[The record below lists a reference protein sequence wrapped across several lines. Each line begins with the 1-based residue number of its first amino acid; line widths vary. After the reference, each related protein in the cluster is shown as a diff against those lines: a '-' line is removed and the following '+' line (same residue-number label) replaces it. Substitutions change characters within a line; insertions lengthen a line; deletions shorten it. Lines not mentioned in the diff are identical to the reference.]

1 MSAILV
7 IIILINGLSQSKR
20 HLGTLLCTKMK
31 EAYMD
36 ALELLLNRRSI
47 AKLSAPAPSGKVL
60 ENIIKAGLRAPDHG
74 GLTPWRF
81 VISHGKGLQK
91 LADILVSAAK
101 EENSAQSVIDK
112 LAKAPFRAPMVIT
125 VIAKVTEHEKVP
137 LFEQHLSA
145 GCAAQLMQMAAVA
158 QGYQGFW
165 RSGPWM
171 FHPAVHDALDLEKG
185 DEIVG
190 FLYLG
195 TAGCSPMKVPER
207 DLSKFVH
214 YL

>member
-1 MSAILV
+1 
-7 IIILINGLSQSKR
+7 
-20 HLGTLLCTKMK
+20 
-31 EAYMD
+31 MD

-47 AKLSAPAPSGKVL
+47 AKLSSPAPEGAAL

-81 VISHGKGLQK
+81 VIAEGNGLKK
-91 LADILVSAAK
+91 LADILVNAAQIEK
-101 EENSAQSVIDK
+101 SDPVVVEK
-112 LAKAPFRAPMVIT
+112 LTNAPFRAPMVIT
-125 VIAKVTEHEKVP
+125 VIANVKAHEKVP
-137 LFEQHLSA
+137 AFEQHLSA
-145 GCAAQLMQMAAVA
+145 GCAVQAMQLAAVA
-158 QGYQGFW
+158 QGFQGFW

-171 FHPAVHDALDLEKG
+171 FHPEVHKAFGLSGD

-195 TAGCSPMKVPER
+195 TPGCTPMSAPKR
-207 DLSKFVH
+207 DLSQYVE

>member
-1 MSAILV
+1 
-7 IIILINGLSQSKR
+7 
-20 HLGTLLCTKMK
+20 
-31 EAYMD
+31 MD

-47 AKLSAPAPSGKVL
+47 AKLSEPAPSGTVL

-81 VISHGKGLQK
+81 VISQGKGLQK
-91 LADILVSAAK
+91 LAEILVSAAK
-101 EENSAQSVIDK
+101 AENSAQSVLDK

-125 VIAKVTEHEKVP
+125 VIAKVTDHEKVP
-137 LFEQHLSA
+137 LFEQYLSA
-145 GCAAQLMQMAAVA
+145 GCAAQSMQMAAVA
-158 QGYQGFW
+158 QGFQGFW

-171 FHPAVHDALDLEKG
+171 FHPAVHEALDLGEA
-185 DEIVG
+185 DAIVG

-195 TAGCSPMKVPER
+195 TPGCSPMKAPER
-207 DLSKFVH
+207 DLTKFVQ